1 MADKELVTQTGL
13 LTQIAESVRKT
24 NEMTQ
29 QNIVAD
35 DTSQSI
41 DELKDSISKDNQDQ
55 KNLNQET
62 NRQTFVERL
71 KDRLGQSKLFGG
83 LKDSIGTLGTKLG
96 SAFTCLLYTSD
107 SADDA

>member
-1 MADKELVTQTGL
+1 MADKELVAQTGL

-29 QNIVAD
+29 QNIIAD

-71 KDRLGQSKLFGG
+71 KDAVDEDGNV
-83 LKDSIGTLGTKLG
+83 IGEMIEGEPM
-96 SAFTCLLYTSD
+96 YRIYIPNR
-107 SADDA
+107 DDPRN

>member
-1 MADKELVTQTGL
+1 MADKELVAQTGL

-29 QNIVAD
+29 QNIIAD

-62 NRQTFVERL
+62 NRQTFVER
-71 KDRLGQSKLFGG
+71 
-83 LKDSIGTLGTKLG
+83 
-96 SAFTCLLYTSD
+96 
-107 SADDA
+107 